1 MPAPDRPPLHLQ
13 AAAGQALT
21 IVLDAQPAAG
31 LLWRAPVA
39 PAGCHLVADGQVA
52 GGAGDGSAVQ
62 QRFQFTSTGAGT
74 HTLKFLLQ
82 RPWGDA
88 PEAVQPVLVNVR

>member
-1 MPAPDRPPLHLQ
+1 MPAPDRPLLQLH
-13 AAAGQALT
+13 ATAGQPLA

-39 PAGCHLVADGQVA
+39 PAGCMLVTDGRVA
-52 GGAGDGSAVQ
+52 AGAGDGGAVQ
-62 QRFQFTSTGAGT
+62 QRFLFTGAETGT
-74 HTLKFLLQ
+74 HTLRFLLQ
-82 RPWGDA
+82 RPWGDT